1 MNGVTDL
8 SPLHVALL
16 ALAAFAAGTVDAI
29 AGGGGLVTV
38 PALLAAGLPP
48 HLALGTNKGQAV
60 FGSGAALLRFARAG
74 MVNGARARVAF
85 PAGFAGSLLGAAL
98 VLLVHP
104 ALLRPVVL
112 ALLVAVAFFT
122 AFRPRIRPRHA
133 PICRAA
139 GEGQGEG
146 DRASAA
152 GASRPSLFPVSSA
165 RAPLGAAT
173 IALVIGAYDGFF
185 GPGTGTFLIIA
196 FALVLGDGMARAS
209 GEAKLV
215 NFASNLA
222 GVAVFAARGVVLW
235 RVALPMAAAQFAGA
249 TLGAHLTVRHG
260 DAFVRRVVLA
270 VVLALVLKLGRDLLA
285 AG

>member
-1 MNGVTDL
+1 VPDL
-8 SPLHVALL
+8 PLLHVALL
-16 ALAAFAAGTVDAI
+16 ALAAFAAGMVDAV

-74 MVNGARARVAF
+74 MVDGARARVAF
-85 PAGFAGSLLGAAL
+85 PAGFTGSLLGAAL

-104 ALLRPVVL
+104 SLLRPVVL
-112 ALLVAVAFFT
+112 SLLVAVGFFT
-122 AFRPRIRPRHA
+122 AFRPRIRPRPVPLA
-133 PICRAA
+133 RQTA
-139 GEGQGEG
+139 
-146 DRASAA
+146 
-152 GASRPSLFPVSSA
+152 RPSLFPVSSA
-165 RAPLGAAT
+165 RAPLGAAA

-222 GVAVFAARGVVLW
+222 GVAVFASRGVILW